1 MKKSSLRGITSFLLG
16 FTTTIVF
23 LEVWNKPSEPNIFL
37 FIGLI
42 LINIIHFVLT
52 DD

>member
-1 MKKSSLRGITSFLLG
+1 MKKSFLDGVTSFLLG
-16 FTTTIVF
+16 YTTTIVF
-23 LEVWNKPSEPNIFL
+23 LDVWNKPTDSNIFL

-42 LINIIHFVLT
+42 SLNIIHFVLK